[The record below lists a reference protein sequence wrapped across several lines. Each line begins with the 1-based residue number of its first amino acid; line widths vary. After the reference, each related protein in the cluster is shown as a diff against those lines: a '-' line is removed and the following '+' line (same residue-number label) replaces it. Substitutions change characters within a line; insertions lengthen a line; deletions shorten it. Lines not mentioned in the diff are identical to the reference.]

1 MKFDYP
7 ALLVDKEKVLK
18 NVKRMKQKASDL
30 KKDLRPHFKTHQSVE
45 IGDWIREQGID
56 KIAVSSPQMAEYFA
70 RYGWKDILIA
80 FPLNIREMNLINTL
94 GKKIKLGICISDIK
108 VLDQLLNEAK
118 SNIDVWIETDINY
131 YRSGIDYK
139 NQEDAIEVIKRVNEH
154 QFLNF
159 KGLMIHKGDL
169 YINDVDQQEKKHLEA
184 IRIIKELRSVLGE
197 FKKDIKVSYGDT
209 PSCSSFDYFEGV
221 DELRPGNFV
230 FYDLMQNTFEACE
243 LNDIAICLSSPVV
256 AVYEESRRVISYGGA
271 VHLAKDYL
279 QGEEDSYGKIVK
291 IKEDKWEL
299 EIVGNIYKLSQEHGV
314 IRWSEEHDLPSPG
327 DVIGVLPVHSCHT
340 ASAMGCYYEFNGSR
354 IERFNVS
361 DLGHCYN

>member
-7 ALLVDKEKVLK
+7 ALLVDKEKVIN
-18 NVKRMKQKASDL
+18 NVKRMKQKASNL

-45 IGDWIREQGID
+45 IGDWIRELGVN

-80 FPLNIREMNLINTL
+80 FPVNLREMKLINDL
-94 GKKIKLGICISDIK
+94 GSRIRLGICISDIK
-108 VLDQLLNEAK
+108 VLDQLMEEAK
-118 SNIDVWIETDINY
+118 SEIDVWIETDINY

-139 NQEDAIEVIKRVNEH
+139 NKDQAIEVIKRVNEH
-154 QFLNF
+154 RYLNF

-169 YINDVDQQEKKHLEA
+169 YINDVDQQEKKHIEA
-184 IRIIKELRSVLGE
+184 IKIIKELKSILRQYSE
-197 FKKDIKVSYGDT
+197 DIKVSYGDT
-209 PSCSSFDYFEGV
+209 PSCSSFDYFEEV

-230 FYDLMQNTFEACE
+230 FYDLMQHTYEACK

-256 AVYEESRRVISYGGA
+256 AVYEDSRRVISYGGA

-279 QGEEDSYGKIVK
+279 PGDEDCYGKVVK
-291 IKEDKWEL
+291 INDSNWDVD
-299 EIVGNIYKLSQEHGV
+299 IVGNVYKLSQEHGV
-314 IRWSEEHDLPSPG
+314 IRWAEEHDLPSPG
-327 DVIGVLPVHSCHT
+327 DVIGILPVHSCHT
-340 ASAMGCYYEFNGSR
+340 ASAMGCYYEFNGGR

-361 DLGHCYN
+361 DLGHYYN